1 MEYVYTNIS
10 NIIKDLIKENNI
22 NIEELA
28 RYVGMD
34 VTNLQNKLSDNL
46 EKRNKFSLLQLEKIA
61 QFFNC
66 DLIIEFNKN
75 GVVKRTNSISENIKK
90 NKEYISFIYDDM

>member
-1 MEYVYTNIS
+1 MS
-10 NIIKDLIKENNI
+10 LKKENNI

-46 EKRNKFSLLQLEKIA
+46 EKRNKFSLLQLEKIV

-66 DLIIEFNKN
+66 DLSIEFNKN